1 MRISL
6 SLSLSQCI
14 EMFRG
19 SKRREGRRR
28 GRTFLAFGGRGRRG
42 RGRNKRYRESKLA
55 KKSAF
60 SSSYQWTD
68 WMAASLPP
76 SSQLR
81 LKICK
86 FEMGPPACPPTRQK
100 QFKVEEEL
108 LRLYVLHNKQRRQV
122 EIIICELR
130 RRGSREVGVSRNSCP
145 LKARHLR
152 LWTDYS
158 HAFP

>member
-1 MRISL
+1 MAASL
-6 SLSLSQCI
+6 SL
-14 EMFRG
+14 
-19 SKRREGRRR
+19 
-28 GRTFLAFGGRGRRG
+28 
-42 RGRNKRYRESKLA
+42 
-55 KKSAF
+55 
-60 SSSYQWTD
+60 
-68 WMAASLPP
+68 SLPP

-86 FEMGPPACPPTRQK
+86 FEMGPPACPPKRQK

-108 LRLYVLHNKQRRQV
+108 PRLYVLHNKQRRQV

-158 HAFP
+158 HAFPWKHVAFNKHPPVHWSSNSISIFVLPNICDKFLEFVPSKSLFVSETKMEMELNDQWTRGWS